1 MSESAAVNQIMK
13 MHRRGGKA
21 EVLVQWACSWASLE
35 QMEGQAVAQVLDTR
49 VRDGVFEALVMWACT
64 WTEVDN
70 DVMAGDLWQQFLDEE
85 AKNEADEDL
94 KKPVVNLEADEDL
107 KEPVVNQDVGQKR
120 VVGTVGE
127 KHAVRRSPRSH

>member
-13 MHRRGGKA
+13 MRRRGGKA
-21 EVLVQWACSWASLE
+21 EVLVQWACSWASLQ

-85 AKNEADEDL
+85 AKNEADEG
-94 KKPVVNLEADEDL
+94 L
-107 KEPVVNQDVGQKR
+107 KEPAPEPAPVNQAVGQKR
-120 VVGTVGE
+120 VAESVG
-127 KHAVRRSPRSH
+127 KNHAETVRRSPRSH